1 MLILFSPP
9 IPLVEEYL
17 VYNGY
22 LNTASVF
29 RPESGTLNANAKHKT
44 LGRAVMAH
52 ELGVADTEAGA
63 RVPLLYSAVAKLKRT
78 ATDAVHRG
86 RGNSGIIASNPI
98 NFSAG
103 AIRKSQS
110 AGSSRAASPTSGLFG
125 VRSGSR
131 AASSKMVAAAPMP
144 ASSAARVHVPEEM
157 YEYSSDDALEESYVS
172 RSGREIMF
180 AV

>member
-1 MLILFSPP
+1 M
-9 IPLVEEYL
+9 

-29 RPESGTLNANAKHKT
+29 RPESGTLNATQKK

-52 ELGVADTEAGA
+52 ELGVADTQAGA
-63 RVPLLYSAVAKLKRT
+63 RVPLLYSAVAKLQRT
-78 ATDAVHRG
+78 ATDTVHRVG
-86 RGNSGIIASNPI
+86 GGGGLGTSNSISNSTGASLRSNT
-98 NFSAG
+98 
-103 AIRKSQS
+103 
-110 AGSSRAASPTSGLFG
+110 AGSSRAASPTAGLFG
-125 VRSGSR
+125 RHGGSR
-131 AASSKMVAAAPMP
+131 AASPTMVAATLASAPRP
-144 ASSAARVHVPEEM
+144 TGNAARAPVPEEL